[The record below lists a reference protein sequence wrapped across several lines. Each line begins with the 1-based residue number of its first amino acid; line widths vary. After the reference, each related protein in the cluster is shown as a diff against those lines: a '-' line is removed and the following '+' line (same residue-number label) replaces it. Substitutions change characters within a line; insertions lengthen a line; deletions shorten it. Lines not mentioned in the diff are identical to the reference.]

1 MKKFASEEIL
11 FQHFVLTYKIDL
23 YFSEHRLAIE
33 IDEKDHNDRNIG
45 YETERQKTIE
55 KKFDCEVIRIN
66 PDGKYFVIYIEIGKI
81 YNHIKESN
89 EKSLTDKILKRLSE
103 LQLSRIIK

>member
-33 IDEKDHNDRNIG
+33 IDEKGHNDRNIG
-45 YETERQKTIE
+45 CEIERPKTIE
-55 KKFDCEVIRIN
+55 KNLIV
-66 PDGKYFVIYIEIGKI
+66 
-81 YNHIKESN
+81 
-89 EKSLTDKILKRLSE
+89 SLLELILMENILLYILKLARYTITLKNQMKSH
-103 LQLSRIIK
+103 